1 VRESSAQN
9 SNVISTASSVR
20 IVFALVARK
29 LPLSVC
35 LPDSTHTKVLLTHQA
50 AKFMLEARFGYVP
63 FRLSLLLSHRIGDRP
78 RRTEIVDGASNI
90 HRQQLDHLRN
100 WLSHLSVWLYSSE
113 PDLHLSLCV

>member
-1 VRESSAQN
+1 MRESSAQN

-29 LPLSVC
+29 LTLSVC

-50 AKFMLEARFGYVP
+50 AKFTLEARFGYVP